1 MCSHYTYLLTGGGV
15 DYNSVLYNI
24 TFPVGIIN
32 VSLNVTV
39 INDTVLEINE
49 TFNLTI
55 VGDSLP
61 PNVTLGKTNQATVT
75 IVNDGGSRKYAIM

>member
-24 TFPVGIIN
+24 TFPAGVIN
-32 VSLNVTV
+32 VSLNVAV
-39 INDTVLEINE
+39 INDTVLETNE

-61 PNVTLGKTNQATVT
+61 PNVTLGENDQTTVT
-75 IVNDGGSRKYAIM
+75 IVNDDGSRKYASI